1 MDETEEIK
9 LHETVSFVGLRAQ
22 ATAVGLLQLS
32 AELVRA
38 GVLDKAAVDRIKDAI
53 AKDISLSRPRSVS
66 KDEYMG
72 MVRDRLDGLFGP
84 KEEADAKAG
93 E

>member
-22 ATAVGLLQLS
+22 ASAVGLLQLS

-53 AKDISLSRPRSVS
+53 AKDIALSRPRSVGR
-66 KDEYMG
+66 DEYMAL
-72 MVRDRLDGLFGP
+72 VRERLDGLFEP
-84 KEEADAKAG
+84 KDEADAKAG
-93 E
+93 S

>member
-1 MDETEEIK
+1 MDESEELR
-9 LHETVSFVGLRAQ
+9 LHETVGFVGLRAQ

-66 KDEYMG
+66 RDEYMAL
-72 MVRDRLDGLFGP
+72 VRQRLDGLF
-84 KEEADAKAG
+84 DAKDTAQAAAS

>member
-1 MDETEEIK
+1 MDESEELR

-66 KDEYMG
+66 RDEYMG
-72 MVRDRLDGLFGP
+72 LVRQRLDGLF
-84 KEEADAKAG
+84 DAKDSAQAAAN

>member
-1 MDETEEIK
+1 MDESEELK

-53 AKDISLSRPRSVS
+53 AKDISLSRPRSIS
-66 KDEYMG
+66 RDEYMG
-72 MVRDRLDGLFGP
+72 LVRERLDGLF
-84 KEEADAKAG
+84 AG
-93 E
+93 KDSAETPAAE

>member
-1 MDETEEIK
+1 MDESEELR

-66 KDEYMG
+66 RDEYMG
-72 MVRDRLDGLFGP
+72 LVRQRLDGLFDS
-84 KEEADAKAG
+84 KDSAQAAANE
-93 E
+93 

>member
-1 MDETEEIK
+1 MDESEELR

-66 KDEYMG
+66 RDEYMG
-72 MVRDRLDGLFGP
+72 LVRSRLDGLF
-84 KEEADAKAG
+84 DAKDQTQAAASK
-93 E
+93 

>member
-1 MDETEEIK
+1 MDETEEIR

-38 GVLDKAAVDRIKDAI
+38 GVLDKAAVDRIKEAI
-53 AKDISLSRPRSVS
+53 AKDIALSRPRSVS
-66 KDEYMG
+66 RDEYMG
-72 MVRDRLDGLFGP
+72 LVRQRLDGLF
-84 KEEADAKAG
+84 DAKEQPAQPAQD
-93 E
+93 

>member
-1 MDETEEIK
+1 MDESEELR
-9 LHETVSFVGLRAQ
+9 LHETVNFVGLRAQ
-22 ATAVGLLQLS
+22 ATAIGLLQLS

-38 GVLDKAAVDRIKDAI
+38 GVLDKAAVERIKDAI

-66 KDEYMG
+66 RDEYMG
-72 MVRDRLDGLFGP
+72 QVRQRLDGLF
-84 KEEADAKAG
+84 EAKDSAQAVAP

>member
-1 MDETEEIK
+1 MDESEELR

-66 KDEYMG
+66 RDEYMG
-72 MVRDRLDGLFGP
+72 QVRQRLDGLF
-84 KEEADAKAG
+84 DAKDEAAQPAA

>member
-1 MDETEEIK
+1 MDESDEIR

-22 ATAVGLLQLS
+22 ATAIGLLQLS

-53 AKDISLSRPRSVS
+53 AKDISLSRPRSVAR
-66 KDEYMG
+66 DDYMG
-72 MVRDRLDGLFGP
+72 LVRQRLDGLFDG
-84 KEEADAKAG
+84 KDTAAAASE
-93 E
+93 

>member
-1 MDETEEIK
+1 MDESEELR

-66 KDEYMG
+66 RDEYMG
-72 MVRDRLDGLFGP
+72 LVRQRLDGLFEGKDP
-84 KEEADAKAG
+84 APAAANE
-93 E
+93 

>member
-1 MDETEEIK
+1 MDESEELR

-22 ATAVGLLQLS
+22 ATAIGLLQLS

-53 AKDISLSRPRSVS
+53 AKDISLSRPRSVAR
-66 KDEYMG
+66 DEYMG
-72 MVRDRLDGLFGP
+72 LVRQRLDGLFDT
-84 KEEADAKAG
+84 KDEARAAASD
-93 E
+93 